1 MVKLRV
7 FLPITQVVFQKVES
21 PVLEEVLEL
30 DSTERNEE
38 ALVKQKLIS
47 MPKNFTN
54 NYIPEYVF
62 DNLQWYQR
70 DGLMTYIDKLK
81 YDNFIRDEHFK
92 ITKVVNFD
100 MIY

>member
-1 MVKLRV
+1 
-7 FLPITQVVFQKVES
+7 
-21 PVLEEVLEL
+21 
-30 DSTERNEE
+30 
-38 ALVKQKLIS
+38 

-81 YDNFIRDEHFK
+81 YNNFIRDEHFK